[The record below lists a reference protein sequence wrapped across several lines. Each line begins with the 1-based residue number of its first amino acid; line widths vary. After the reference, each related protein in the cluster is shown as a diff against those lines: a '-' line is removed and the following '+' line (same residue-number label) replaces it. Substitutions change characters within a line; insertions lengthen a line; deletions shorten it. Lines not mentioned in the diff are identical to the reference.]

1 MQLRSPHIN
10 PLPTGKTQRWSWMMP
25 PEEKEAQE
33 VEEEDPCIMT
43 EDEWAEMLYYEGL
56 EG

>member
-1 MQLRSPHIN
+1 MIPEPDDKPIEYDT
-10 PLPTGKTQRWSWMMP
+10 PLPTIGDD
-25 PEEKEAQE
+25 
-33 VEEEDPCIMT
+33 EDPCIMT

>member
-1 MQLRSPHIN
+1 
-10 PLPTGKTQRWSWMMP
+10 MP

>member
-1 MQLRSPHIN
+1 MVEPEVQL
-10 PLPTGKTQRWSWMMP
+10 
-25 PEEKEAQE
+25 KEQT
-33 VEEEDPCIMT
+33 DGCTMS

>member
-1 MQLRSPHIN
+1 MD
-10 PLPTGKTQRWSWMMP
+10 
-25 PEEKEAQE
+25 EETLEIQSDID
-33 VEEEDPCIMT
+33 EEDRCIMT

>member
-1 MQLRSPHIN
+1 M
-10 PLPTGKTQRWSWMMP
+10 LPEDKSIQDD
-25 PEEKEAQE
+25 
-33 VEEEDPCIMT
+33 DPCTMS